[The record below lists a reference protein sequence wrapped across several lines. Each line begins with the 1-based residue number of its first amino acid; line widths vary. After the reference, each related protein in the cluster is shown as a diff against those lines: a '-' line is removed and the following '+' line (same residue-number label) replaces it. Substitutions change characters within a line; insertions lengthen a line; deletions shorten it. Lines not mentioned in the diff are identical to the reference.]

1 MGVGGWVIDHSRSMF
16 MAILMGLCNH
26 HRCSEASRVY
36 GRRDVYERGYL
47 YVFSFLLIFEGLLLS
62 VCFVIAMQLTSSQ
75 LLSSTMMESF
85 WPQETK
91 EEELSSSRET
101 ERRLASHVQVD
112 LYVVCLCYAL
122 PLSHSLYVCNLLV

>member
-1 MGVGGWVIDHSRSMF
+1 

-26 HRCSEASRVY
+26 HRCSEASSVY
-36 GRRDVYERGYL
+36 GRRDVYERGYS
-47 YVFSFLLIFEGLLLS
+47 FSSLLIFEGLLLS

-112 LYVVCLCYAL
+112 LYVVCHIQVCYAL